1 MKKILVVFGTR
12 PEAIKLAPVI
22 HYLRKKEMINLITCS
37 TGQHSTMLK
46 QVLKIFNIEV
56 DYDFKVMKS
65 NQSLYQISS
74 KILNSFEKLLDNER
88 PDLVLVHGD
97 TTTTFIASLAS
108 FYLKIPVA
116 HIEAGLRTGNPLSPW
131 PEEMNRLL
139 TSKIATRHYAPTKIA
154 KDNLVSEGVK
164 KNHILVT
171 GNTVIDA
178 LLFSKDLIQRDK
190 NLKNKLDKKFSFID
204 KKKKIL
210 LVTGHRRENFG
221 DGIKNICL
229 ALKEIAMSNKN
240 ELQIIFSVHLN
251 PNVASPVN
259 KILKGID
266 NIKLLPPQDYLAFI
280 YLMEISNIILTD
292 SGGIQEEA
300 PSLKKPVIVMREF
313 TERLEGVKNGNIILT
328 GSDKSQIINSVN
340 KLLNNQRFYNQMIKK
355 ANPYGDGNSAKLIV
369 DDIINNLF

>member
-210 LVTGHRRENFG
+210 LVTGHRRGNFG

-251 PNVASPVN
+251 PC
-259 KILKGID
+259 
-266 NIKLLPPQDYLAFI
+266 LLY
-280 YLMEISNIILTD
+280 T
-292 SGGIQEEA
+292 
-300 PSLKKPVIVMREF
+300 
-313 TERLEGVKNGNIILT
+313 
-328 GSDKSQIINSVN
+328 SD
-340 KLLNNQRFYNQMIKK
+340 
-355 ANPYGDGNSAKLIV
+355 AADE
-369 DDIINNLF
+369 

>member
-46 QVLKIFNIEV
+46 QALKIFNIEV

-190 NLKNKLDKKFSFID
+190 NLKNKLDKKFSFIG

>member
-74 KILNSFEKLLDNER
+74 KILNSFEKLLDNEM

-340 KLLNNQRFYNQMIKK
+340 KLLNNQRFYNQMIEK